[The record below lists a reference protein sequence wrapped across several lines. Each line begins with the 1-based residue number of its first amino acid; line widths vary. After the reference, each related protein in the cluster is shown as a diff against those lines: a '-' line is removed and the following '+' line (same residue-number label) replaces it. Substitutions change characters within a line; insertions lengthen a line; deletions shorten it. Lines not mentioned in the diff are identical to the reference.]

1 MESLSGYV
9 RREGVKMVKS
19 KKMICFLVCVL
30 VFIGCLVFLDQ
41 QTTYLVVVHQNNVE
55 VLNGNIIIEMSS
67 ATSVGYFRKVIFEEI
82 DNGIYSIE
90 AYFSLL
96 SGEYSGYKYKIDNS
110 DNYIKEIRQ
119 YSLDSSGDYTVIYQN
134 NN

>member
-1 MESLSGYV
+1 
-9 RREGVKMVKS
+9 
-19 KKMICFLVCVL
+19 
-30 VFIGCLVFLDQ
+30 
-41 QTTYLVVVHQNNVE
+41 
-55 VLNGNIIIEMSS
+55 MSS